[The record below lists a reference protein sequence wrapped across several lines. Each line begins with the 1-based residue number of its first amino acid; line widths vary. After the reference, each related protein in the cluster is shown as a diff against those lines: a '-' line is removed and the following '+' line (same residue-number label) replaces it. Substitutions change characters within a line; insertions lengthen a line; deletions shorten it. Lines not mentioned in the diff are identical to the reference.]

1 PINYNEFFTMAGLT
15 LGESE
20 APTNYIFAGGQNII
34 FSGAPDKGIFFTDVA
49 LKNSFW
55 AAQGIQAGDVIKKVN
70 GDDLTLQNAQQVIGG
85 MFGWQEGQEITMDLE
100 RDGKPVMIKT
110 TLTKATAKSEGLVED
125 ENATDAQKALR
136 AAWLKG

>member
-1 PINYNEFFTMAGLT
+1 M
-15 LGESE
+15 
-20 APTNYIFAGGQNII
+20 
-34 FSGAPDKGIFFTDVA
+34 A

-55 AAQGIQAGDVIKKVN
+55 ASQRVQVGDVIKKVN
-70 GDDLTLQNAQQVIGG
+70 GTELTLANAQQVVGG

-100 RDGKPVMIKT
+100 RNGEPILIKAK
-110 TLTKATAKSEGLVED
+110 LTKATAKGESLIED